1 LSAID
6 NRLGKSLTLHR
17 KYTSM
22 TWKNMISHQRF
33 GIGTSSSPGYRSE
46 FIRDYDRIIFMSA
59 FRRLQDKTQ
68 VFPLP
73 GNVFVHNRLTHSLEV
88 ASVGRSLGT
97 AIGRDVI
104 VPLLDKND
112 ESSQTFYANDLS
124 GVIAS
129 ACLAHDVGNP
139 AFGHSGEK
147 AIAYYFDKNKESQ
160 IDQRSLQSYFSEA
173 EWQDLIQFEGNANA
187 LRLLTRAFIG
197 KLEGGQRLNYLTLAS
212 ILKYPCESL
221 AVNKDFSHRKKFGFF
236 QSEKE
241 VFHSIMSSF
250 GFSVES
256 DPFVSSRRHPFVL
269 LVEAADD
276 ICYRI
281 IDMEDAHRIK
291 IISHEKITGLFLDLI
306 EQLQGGTSSMAR
318 TKDVLSKIG
327 DENEAISY
335 LRTKCI
341 GGLVEATTAV
351 FEKNHENILNGTWN
365 ESLVGEVE
373 KQCPALKDIQ
383 DISVKRI
390 YNHPSVIE
398 VELAGYNVMSEIL
411 NIFIPAILK
420 NNPSNMEKKSLL
432 LIPNQFNHSRQPKM
446 YYEKVMGVLDFVSG
460 MTDGYATELY
470 RKIKGIDIASHR

>member
-1 LSAID
+1 
-6 NRLGKSLTLHR
+6 
-17 KYTSM
+17 M
-22 TWKNMISHQRF
+22 TWDNMISYRRF
-33 GIGTSSSPGYRSE
+33 GLTQSSLSSHRSE

-97 AIGRDVI
+97 VVGRDI
-104 VPLLDKND
+104 ISPKLLSGDDAAKN
-112 ESSQTFYANDLS
+112 FYLNDLS

-147 AIAYYFDKNKESQ
+147 AIAYFFEKNKHED
-160 IDQRSLQSYFSEA
+160 IEGIALKDYFSA
-173 EWQDLIQFEGNANA
+173 PQWHDLISFEGNANA
-187 LRLLTRAFIG
+187 LRHLTKAFIG
-197 KLEGGQRLNYLTLAS
+197 KLEGGQRLTFLTLAS
-212 ILKYPCESL
+212 ILKYPCESM
-221 AVNKDFSHRKKFGFF
+221 AVSKSETHRKKYGFF

-241 VFHSIMSSF
+241 VFTSICQEF
-250 GFSVES
+250 GFPVFQ
-256 DPFVSSRRHPFVL
+256 DPYIWSRRHPFVF

-291 IISHEKITGLFLDLI
+291 ILGKEEVTHYFLNLISELNNNPLSL
-306 EQLQGGTSSMAR
+306 AR
-318 TKDVLSKIG
+318 TKEVLSKIG
-327 DENEAISY
+327 DSNESIAY

-341 GGLVEATTAV
+341 GELVEAAARV
-351 FEKNHENILNGTWN
+351 FDKNMEEILNGTWN
-365 ESLVGEVE
+365 GSLIGEVE
-373 KQCPALKDIQ
+373 KFCPSLLEIQ
-383 DISVKRI
+383 DVSIHKI
-390 YNHPSVIE
+390 YNHHSVIE

-411 NIFIPAILK
+411 YVFIPAMLK
-420 NNPSNMEKKSLL
+420 KQRSNMEKKSLL
-432 LIPNQFNHSRQPKM
+432 LIPDQFNLDFETGKE
-446 YYEKVMGVLDFVSG
+446 YEKVMGVLDFVSG

-470 RKIKGIDIASHR
+470 RKMKGIEIASHRL

>member
-1 LSAID
+1 
-6 NRLGKSLTLHR
+6 
-17 KYTSM
+17 M
-22 TWKNMISHQRF
+22 TWENLISYRRY
-33 GIGTSSSPGYRSE
+33 GYANSTNSGHRSE
-46 FIRDYDRIIFMSA
+46 FIRDYDRIIFLSA

-97 AIGRDVI
+97 VAGQDVI
-104 VPLLDKND
+104 LPLLSA
-112 ESSQTFYANDLS
+112 SSNEARAFYMNDLS

-147 AIAYYFDKNKESQ
+147 AIAWFFEKNKELNIEGNTLHSFFTPAQ
-160 IDQRSLQSYFSEA
+160 WA
-173 EWQDLIQFEGNANA
+173 DLISFEGNANA
-187 LRLLTRAFIG
+187 LRHLTKAFVG
-197 KLEGGQRLNYLTLAS
+197 KLEGGQRLTYLTLAS

-221 AVNKDFSHRKKFGFF
+221 ARNAADGHRKKFGFF

-241 VFHSIMSSF
+241 VFTSICREF
-250 GFSVES
+250 QFDIHEN
-256 DPFVSSRRHPFVL
+256 PNLFSRRHPFVF

-281 IDMEDAHRIK
+281 IDMEDAHRIG
-291 IISHEKITGLFLDLI
+291 IISKEQVTDLFLTLI
-306 EQLQGGTSSMAR
+306 AELTDKPGSVER
-318 TKDVLSKIG
+318 TKDIFHRIQ
-327 DENEAISY
+327 DDNESIAY

-341 GGLVEATTAV
+341 GGMVQAATRV
-351 FEKNHENILNGTWN
+351 FSELSELILAGTWN
-365 ESLVGEVE
+365 ESLIGEVE
-373 KQCPALKDIQ
+373 KNCPSLRRIQ
-383 DISVKRI
+383 QISVEKI
-390 YNHPSVIE
+390 YNHHSVIE

-411 NIFIPAILK
+411 SVFVPSILK
-420 NNPSNMEKKSLL
+420 ENRSNMEKKSLL
-432 LIPNQFNHSRQPKM
+432 LIPNQFNLSKEKGM

-470 RKIKGIDIASHR
+470 RKIKGIDIAAHR